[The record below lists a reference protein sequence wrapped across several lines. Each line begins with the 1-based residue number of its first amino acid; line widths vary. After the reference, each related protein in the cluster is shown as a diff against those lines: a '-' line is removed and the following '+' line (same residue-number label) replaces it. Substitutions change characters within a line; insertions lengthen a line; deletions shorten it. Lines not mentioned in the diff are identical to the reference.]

1 MGASNFA
8 TAQDRRTREPDRTI
22 PDARRGEQTRCR
34 MLLYANVVL
43 AAHPPPR
50 ASAREIGLK
59 QTGSVPLKSL
69 SARLLILTV
78 LFVMLG
84 EVLIFVPSVAR
95 FRMTYF
101 ENRLAAG
108 YLATLALEASPTGR
122 LDQRFT
128 DKLLSRVGAEGVGLH
143 RADGT
148 VLRLDRAEPPQPDM
162 TIDLTRPNI
171 LRAIRGSFRT
181 LLSEGNR
188 LVRVLG
194 PAGPGDAD
202 TAEVLLDEGPLR
214 DELWD
219 FGIRILELSLV
230 LSLITA
236 ALVYLSLQWL
246 LVRPMRRI
254 TASMIEFRQDPEDA
268 ARVVGAGRRR
278 DEIGVAEREL
288 AVLQNTVRQA
298 LGQRARLAALGTAVT
313 KVNHDLRNILATAR
327 LVTDGLTA
335 SAAPE
340 VRRVA
345 PRLLDAIDR
354 AIALCTRT
362 LDFSR
367 EDTPPL
373 ARSRFSLA
381 PLIDEIGPGLALSA
395 SDLAIEDAIPPDLM
409 VEADRDQLYRVFLN
423 LARNAVE
430 AGAHRLRFAAAREN
444 GVIAIDIV
452 DDGPGLPPKARDN
465 LFRPFFGSARP
476 GGSGLG
482 LAIARELVRA
492 HGGEL
497 TLVSSTGSGTVFRL
511 TLPAP
516 ARKLSRASMS
526 LP

>member
-1 MGASNFA
+1 M
-8 TAQDRRTREPDRTI
+8 
-22 PDARRGEQTRCR
+22 
-34 MLLYANVVL
+34 
-43 AAHPPPR
+43 
-50 ASAREIGLK
+50 
-59 QTGSVPLKSL
+59 PLKSL

-78 LFVMLG
+78 FFVMVG

-95 FRMTYF
+95 YRMTYF

-108 YLATLALEASPTGR
+108 YLATLAFEASPTGH
-122 LDQRFT
+122 LDQSLVER
-128 DKLLSRVGAEGVGLH
+128 LLARVGAHSVGLY

-148 VLRLDRAEPPQPDM
+148 VLRLDRTQPPHSDF
-162 TIDLTRPNI
+162 TIDLGHPNI
-171 LRAIRGSFRT
+171 WLAIRGSFRT
-181 LLSEGNR
+181 LFGDGDRIL
-188 LVRVLG
+188 RVLA
-194 PAGPGDAD
+194 PAAAAPGD
-202 TAEVLLDEGPLR
+202 TVEVLLDEAPLR

-219 FGIRILELSLV
+219 FGVRILELSMV
-230 LSLITA
+230 LSLVTA

-254 TASMIEFRQDPEDA
+254 TANMIEFRDDPEDA
-268 ARVVGAGRRR
+268 SRVVAASRRQ

-288 AVLQNTVRQA
+288 AVLQRTVRQA

-313 KVNHDLRNILATAR
+313 KINHDLRNILATAR

-340 VRRVA
+340 VRRIA
-345 PRLLDAIDR
+345 PRLVDAIDR
-354 AIALCTRT
+354 AVALCTRT

-367 EDTPPL
+367 EGAPPL
-373 ARSRFSLA
+373 APSRFPLA
-381 PLIDEIGPGLALSA
+381 PLIGEVGPGLALA
-395 SDLAIEDAIPPDLM
+395 EDDLAIDCTIPPGLAI
-409 VEADRDQLYRVFLN
+409 EADRDQLYRVVLN

-430 AGAHRLRFAAAREN
+430 AGAHRLRFTAARE
-444 GVIAIDIV
+444 GGTIAV
-452 DDGPGLPPKARDN
+452 EVADDGPGLAPKAREN

-497 TLVSSTGSGTVFRL
+497 TLVSTTGAGTIFRL

-516 ARKLSRASMS
+516 AARELSRARASGS
-526 LP
+526 

>member
-1 MGASNFA
+1 
-8 TAQDRRTREPDRTI
+8 
-22 PDARRGEQTRCR
+22 
-34 MLLYANVVL
+34 MLLYADPVL
-43 AAHPPPR
+43 AAHPTHR
-50 ASAREIGLK
+50 AFSGALRLRAAKGGDSFTPEWVVL
-59 QTGSVPLKSL
+59 LKSL

-78 LFVMLG
+78 FFVMVG

-95 FRMTYF
+95 YRMTYF

-108 YLATLALEASPTGR
+108 YIAILAFDASPTGQ
-122 LDQRFT
+122 LGQT
-128 DKLLSRVGAEGVGLH
+128 LIDKLLARVGAQGVALH
-143 RADGT
+143 RADGSA
-148 VLRLDRAEPPQPDM
+148 LRLDRAYPPRPDF
-162 TIDLTRPNI
+162 TIDLTHPNVW
-171 LRAIRGSFRT
+171 LAIRGSFRT
-181 LLSEGNR
+181 LSGEGNR
-188 LVRVLG
+188 VLRVLG
-194 PAGPGDAD
+194 PAGADTAD
-202 TAEVLLDEGPLR
+202 TAEVLLDEAPLR

-219 FGIRILELSLV
+219 FGLRILELSLV
-230 LSLITA
+230 LSLVTA

-246 LVRPMRRI
+246 LVRPMRRV
-254 TASMIEFRQDPEDA
+254 TASMVEFREDPEDA
-268 ARVVGAGRRR
+268 ARVIAASRRR

-288 AVLQNTVRQA
+288 AVLQRTVRQA

-313 KVNHDLRNILATAR
+313 KINHDLRNILATAR

-345 PRLLDAIDR
+345 SRLLDAIDR

-367 EDTPPL
+367 DDTPPL
-373 ARSRFSLA
+373 ARTQFSLA
-381 PLIDEIGPGLALSA
+381 PLIDEIGPDLALSENE
-395 SDLAIEDAIPPDLM
+395 LAINDEIPSDLM

-430 AGAHRLRFAAAREN
+430 AGAHRLRFTAGREA
-444 GVIAIDIV
+444 GTIVIDVA
-452 DDGPGLPPKARDN
+452 DDGPGLPPKAREN

-497 TLVSSTGSGTVFRL
+497 SLASSTGAGTVFRL
-511 TLPAP
+511 TLAAP
-516 ARKLSRASMS
+516 AKRPVSRARASAS
-526 LP
+526 